1 MFVNLVDFVLEP
13 LPLRLYFAAG
23 EQELTVALSI
33 LNTSA
38 VEAEQSFVM
47 QLYTNNAQIIIPP
60 ETENSTI
67 TVKELFGNT
76 LVIISCNQTSPT

>member
-1 MFVNLVDFVLEP
+1 MAD
-13 LPLRLYFAAG
+13 

-76 LVIISCNQTSPT
+76 